1 MMQDKP
7 VLLMKKVINLFFREL
22 DAMNT
27 EKLQEPISGHNMIV
41 IEYLTKHEE
50 PVYQRDLE
58 NHFFVRRSTVSKVLR
73 LMEEKGMIERLSVH
87 DDARLKQIVL
97 TDYGRRIHGAAV
109 HHAHMLE
116 EKLYRNFTEEE
127 MDTLLQQIKKLEH
140 NMEETEKE
148 TLC

>member
-41 IEYLTKHEE
+41 IEYLIKHEE

-109 HHAHMLE
+109 HHAQMLE

-127 MDTLLQQIKKLEH
+127 MDTLLLLLKKLEH

-148 TLC
+148 TFC

>member
-58 NHFFVRRSTVSKVLR
+58 NHF
-73 LMEEKGMIERLSVH
+73 
-87 DDARLKQIVL
+87 
-97 TDYGRRIHGAAV
+97 
-109 HHAHMLE
+109 
-116 EKLYRNFTEEE
+116 LYVVPRF
-127 MDTLLQQIKKLEH
+127 QK
-140 NMEETEKE
+140 
-148 TLC
+148 CCV

>member
-73 LMEEKGMIERLSVH
+73 WMEEKGMIERLSVH
-87 DDARLKQIVL
+87 DDARLKQIM
-97 TDYGRRIHGAAV
+97 DAESMEQPSIMRICW
-109 HHAHMLE
+109 
-116 EKLYRNFTEEE
+116 
-127 MDTLLQQIKKLEH
+127 KKSCIAISQKKKWIH
-140 NMEETEKE
+140 
-148 TLC
+148 CCFF

>member
-50 PVYQRDLE
+50 PDYQRD
-58 NHFFVRRSTVSKVLR
+58 
-73 LMEEKGMIERLSVH
+73 
-87 DDARLKQIVL
+87 
-97 TDYGRRIHGAAV
+97 
-109 HHAHMLE
+109 
-116 EKLYRNFTEEE
+116 
-127 MDTLLQQIKKLEH
+127 
-140 NMEETEKE
+140 
-148 TLC
+148 

>member
-1 MMQDKP
+1 MQDKP

-22 DAMNT
+22 DAMNS

-41 IEYLTKHEE
+41 IEYLMRHEE

-58 NHFFVRRSTVSKVLR
+58 NHLRRSTISKVLR
-73 LMEEKGMIERLSVH
+73 LMEEKGMIQRLSVH

-97 TDYGRRIHGAAV
+97 TDYGRRIHGEAV
-109 HHAHMLE
+109 RHAQMLE
-116 EKLYRNFTEEE
+116 GKLYRNFTEEE
-127 MDTLLQQIKKLEH
+127 MDTLLLLLKKLEH

>member
-1 MMQDKP
+1 MQDKP

-22 DAMNT
+22 DAMNS

-41 IEYLTKHEE
+41 IEYLMRHEE

-58 NHFFVRRSTVSKVLR
+58 NHFLVRRSTISKVLR
-73 LMEEKGMIERLSVH
+73 LMEEKGMIQRLSVH

-97 TDYGRRIHGAAV
+97 TDYGRRIHGEAQ
-109 HHAHMLE
+109 MLE
-116 EKLYRNFTEEE
+116 GKLYSNFTEEE
-127 MDTLLQQIKKLEH
+127 MDTLLLLLKKLEH

>member
-1 MMQDKP
+1 MQDKQAL
-7 VLLMKKVINLFFREL
+7 LLMKKIINLFFREL

-27 EKLQEPISGHNMIV
+27 EQLQEPISGHNMIV
-41 IEYLTKHEE
+41 IEYLTRHTE

-58 NHFFVRRSTVSKVLR
+58 NHFFVRRSTISKVLR

-109 HHAHMLE
+109 NNVETLEQKLYQNFTDE
-116 EKLYRNFTEEE
+116 EK
-127 MDTLLQQIKKLEH
+127 DTLLRLLVKLEH
-140 NMEETEKE
+140 NMEETA
-148 TLC
+148 

>member
-27 EKLQEPISGHNMIV
+27 EKLQEPISGNNMIV
-41 IEYLTKHEE
+41 IEYLIKHEE

-58 NHFFVRRSTVSKVLR
+58 NHFFVRRSTISKVLR

-109 HHAHMLE
+109 HHAQMLE

-127 MDTLLQQIKKLEH
+127 MDTLLLLLKKLEH

-148 TLC
+148 TFC

>member
-58 NHFFVRRSTVSKVLR
+58 NHDRLWTQNPWGSRPSCAYAGRKAVSQFHRRRNGYTAASF
-73 LMEEKGMIERLSVH
+73 EK
-87 DDARLKQIVL
+87 
-97 TDYGRRIHGAAV
+97 TGA
-109 HHAHMLE
+109 
-116 EKLYRNFTEEE
+116 
-127 MDTLLQQIKKLEH
+127 
-140 NMEETEKE
+140 
-148 TLC
+148 

>member
-1 MMQDKP
+1 MQDKP

-22 DAMNT
+22 DAMNS

-41 IEYLTKHEE
+41 IEYLMRHEE

-58 NHFFVRRSTVSKVLR
+58 NHFLVRRSTISKV
-73 LMEEKGMIERLSVH
+73 RLSVH

-97 TDYGRRIHGAAV
+97 TDYGRRIHGEAV
-109 HHAHMLE
+109 RHAQMLE
-116 EKLYRNFTEEE
+116 GKLYRNFTEEE
-127 MDTLLQQIKKLEH
+127 MDTLLLLLKKLEH

>member
-1 MMQDKP
+1 MQDKP

-41 IEYLTKHEE
+41 IEYLIKHEE

-97 TDYGRRIHGAAV
+97 TDYGRRIHGADAGRKAV
-109 HHAHMLE
+109 SQLHRRRNGYAAASF
-116 EKLYRNFTEEE
+116 EKTGA
-127 MDTLLQQIKKLEH
+127 
-140 NMEETEKE
+140 
-148 TLC
+148 

>member
-1 MMQDKP
+1 MQDKP
-7 VLLMKKVINLFFREL
+7 VLLMKKIINLFFREL
-22 DAMNT
+22 DAMNS

-41 IEYLTKHEE
+41 IEYLMRHEE

-58 NHFFVRRSTVSKVLR
+58 NHFLVRRSTISKVLR
-73 LMEEKGMIERLSVH
+73 LMEEKGMIQRLSVH

-97 TDYGRRIHGAAV
+97 TDYGRRIHGEAV
-109 HHAHMLE
+109 RHAQMLE
-116 EKLYRNFTEEE
+116 GKLYRNFTEEE
-127 MDTLLQQIKKLEH
+127 MDTLLLLLKKLEH

>member
-7 VLLMKKVINLFFREL
+7 VLLMKKVTNLFFREL

-27 EKLQEPISGHNMIV
+27 EKLKEPITGHNMIV
-41 IEYLTKHEE
+41 IEYLTRHDE

-58 NHFFVRRSTVSKVLR
+58 NHFFVRRSTISKVLR

-97 TDYGRRIHGAAV
+97 TDYGRRIHGAAE
-109 HHAHMLE
+109 HHAYMLE
-116 EKLYRNFTEEE
+116 EKLYQNFTDEEKE
-127 MDTLLQQIKKLEH
+127 TLLRLLKKLEH

-148 TLC
+148 SFC

>member
-1 MMQDKP
+1 MEDKP
-7 VLLMKKVINLFFREL
+7 ILLMKKVINLFFREL

-41 IEYLTKHEE
+41 IEYLIRHEG

-73 LMEEKGMIERLSVH
+73 LMEEKGMIARLPVH

-97 TDYGRRIHGAAV
+97 TEYGRRIHGAAV
-109 HHAHMLE
+109 NHAQELE
-116 EKLYRNFTEEE
+116 QKLYHHFTEEE
-127 MDTLLQQIKKLEH
+127 METLLRLLKKLEH
-140 NMEETEKE
+140 NMEEMA
-148 TLC
+148 

>member
-1 MMQDKP
+1 MQDKP

-73 LMEEKGMIERLSVH
+73 LMEEKGMIERLSVPVSYTH
-87 DDARLKQIVL
+87 LDVYKRQGFCHTCSAYKKIPK
-97 TDYGRRIHGAAV
+97 THRIFGN
-109 HHAHMLE
+109 
-116 EKLYRNFTEEE
+116 K
-127 MDTLLQQIKKLEH
+127 
-140 NMEETEKE
+140 
-148 TLC
+148 

>member
-1 MMQDKP
+1 
-7 VLLMKKVINLFFREL
+7 MKNLF
-22 DAMNT
+22 
-27 EKLQEPISGHNMIV
+27 ISV
-41 IEYLTKHEE
+41 IWKII
-50 PVYQRDLE
+50 
-58 NHFFVRRSTVSKVLR
+58 FVRRSTVSKVLR

-109 HHAHMLE
+109 HHANMLE

-127 MDTLLQQIKKLEH
+127 MDTLLLLLKKLEH